1 MNMNQLINL
10 VMRVVLRKAVSGGI
24 NAGMRRM
31 GGVGK
36 GKTRGGT
43 MPQGEAPQQQ
53 TAQQGRQGKE
63 AGRKAKMAMRTAR
76 RMGKM

>member
-10 VMRVVLRKAVSGGI
+10 VMRVILRKAVSGGI

-36 GKTRGGT
+36 GRSRGGA
-43 MPQGEAPQQQ
+43 APQTLPTGDAAQPQ
-53 TAQQGRQGKE
+53 TSQGKE
-63 AGRKAKMAMRTAR
+63 VSRKAKHAMRSAR